1 MCLCPWRSVSH
12 PFASKCCSL
21 TYDPRVTI
29 ISCVRLALLVSWFD
43 KFYKGLG
50 TRDIYYS
57 FGWAVSPIE
66 CNLAIIASS
75 IPALWPLFRKAF
87 PKLFSELN
95 YSYRADT
102 KDTKRASSKRATNFP
117 SNGPRPMG
125 RSQPNDDDSD
135 DAYMMGSMNPGGQS
149 NCRVVTPTG
158 SQDGII
164 DSKAG
169 IVRTTDVTVGYED
182 ATETD
187 KRNEYGRRKKG
198 GYIGRRGPHDD

>member
-1 MCLCPWRSVSH
+1 
-12 PFASKCCSL
+12 
-21 TYDPRVTI
+21 
-29 ISCVRLALLVSWFD
+29 VSWFNT
-43 KFYKGLG
+43 FYKGLG

-87 PKLFSELN
+87 PKLLSELN
-95 YSYRADT
+95 YSYHADT
-102 KDTKRASSKRATNFP
+102 QRASSKRASIFR
-117 SNGPRPMG
+117 SNRPCPMG

-135 DAYMMGSMNPGGQS
+135 DAYMMESINPSGQS

-164 DSKAG
+164 DSKDG

-182 ATETD
+182 ATESD
-187 KRNEYGRRKKG
+187 RKRDEYGRRSKG
-198 GYIGRRGPHDD
+198 AYIG